1 MARNKSYREPEDSFN
16 EMGVPALNSRI
27 AADAAISG
35 EQSFNEAVMNAYQ
48 NVKDGIADDLK
59 RKEEERLREEERKE
73 DPVRYQ
79 MSSAHQSY
87 MTDFDSLLNGLESR
101 AEEYRKE
108 HEAYQKGARSRA
120 LISGI
125 GDSISSLANL
135 IGVGN
140 WASNQ
145 KQEYQ
150 APKVAA
156 DAERERKEHHI
167 RMDGIRDRMDR
178 LKANESK
185 ARLAMSMGL
194 AEYDAKR
201 RAEMEAASAAAAKA
215 QQEQDRW
222 EAQERSKENRFNA
235 EMQFNRDQAANK
247 AEQDRQ
253 DRELQRERYEREE
266 EGRNRR
272 HQAEMDLRRDLAS
285 GKGRTG
291 GATGA
296 GSGSRG
302 KSDDYFKFS
311 YYDKNGETRTLEI
324 DKESLA
330 ESGRRNYQ
338 VLRDDIASSYGF
350 ADYNDYLNRSKDRK
364 DDIMKTLSDSAKSEL
379 KELSEDF
386 STEEINRIVDKYG
399 TRSPNFMG
407 LLESSASNVTKKN
420 AQEKKEAK
428 SNFDDIF

>member
-1 MARNKSYREPEDSFN
+1 MTQKKLYRDPEDGFN
-16 EMGVPALNSRI
+16 DMGVPALNSRI
-27 AADAAISG
+27 ASDAAIADKP
-35 EQSFNEAVMNAYQ
+35 SFHESVLNEYHKI
-48 NVKDGIADDLK
+48 KDDIADEVRRQDDE
-59 RKEEERLREEERKE
+59 RREAEERAA

-79 MSSAHQSY
+79 MSSANKAY
-87 MTDFDSLLNGLESR
+87 IADYDSLLDSLESR
-101 AEEYRKE
+101 AAAYRRE
-108 HEAYQKGARSRA
+108 NEAYQKGARSRA
-120 LISGI
+120 IISGI

-135 IGVGN
+135 IGVAN

-145 KQEYQ
+145 KQQYQTPKIVDEAKRKRDEYM
-150 APKVAA
+150 K
-156 DAERERKEHHI
+156 K
-167 RMDGIRDRMDR
+167 MDGIRSRMDR

-185 ARLAMSMGL
+185 AKLAMSMGL

-201 RAEMEAASAAAAKA
+201 RAEMEAASAAASRAR
-215 QQEQDRW
+215 QEQDRW

-253 DRELQRERYEREE
+253 DRELQRERYKREE

-291 GATGA
+291 GAAGS

-311 YYDKNGETRTLEI
+311 YYDKNGGTRTLEI